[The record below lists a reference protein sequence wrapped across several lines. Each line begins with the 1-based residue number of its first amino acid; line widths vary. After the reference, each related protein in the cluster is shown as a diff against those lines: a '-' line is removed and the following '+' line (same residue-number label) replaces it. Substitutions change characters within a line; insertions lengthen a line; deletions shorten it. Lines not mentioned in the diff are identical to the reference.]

1 VDLALWTLVGLIALA
16 LLFDYTNGFHDA
28 ANSIATVVAT
38 RVLRPRWAV
47 AWAAGW
53 NCVAFFFVGTA
64 VANTVGSTVESQ
76 FFGPAVVFAALLG
89 AVVWN
94 FTSWHLGLPTS
105 SSHALV
111 GGLVGAGLA
120 AGGLA
125 AIKGE
130 SVEKTALFIVVSP
143 VAGLLLGG
151 LAMTLLRLALRRADV
166 GATEKRFRILQLAS
180 SAAVSLAHGGND
192 AQKTMGVIAALLV
205 STGHLQAGADGKLP
219 IPLWVVLIAYAAI
232 AAGTLSGGWRIVR
245 TMGST
250 ITQLRPVSGFAAETA
265 AAVAIF
271 GSTALGAPVSTTHT
285 VAGAITGVGATN
297 RGATVHWSV
306 FGRLTIA
313 WLVTM
318 PAAGVVAAVACWMT
332 TALPHPVSAVLVTLV
347 LVVLVGALV
356 VALRAAPKAGDVAPG
371 DDEEMAL
378 PLRTGAGSVIDVRG
392 VPASRE
398 VLDAGGDLD
407 SAEAAARRAV
417 PL

>member
-1 VDLALWTLVGLIALA
+1 
-16 LLFDYTNGFHDA
+16 
-28 ANSIATVVAT
+28 
-38 RVLRPRWAV
+38 
-47 AWAAGW
+47 
-53 NCVAFFFVGTA
+53 
-64 VANTVGSTVESQ
+64 
-76 FFGPAVVFAALLG
+76 
-89 AVVWN
+89 
-94 FTSWHLGLPTS
+94 
-105 SSHALV
+105 
-111 GGLVGAGLA
+111 
-120 AGGLA
+120 
-125 AIKGE
+125 
-130 SVEKTALFIVVSP
+130 
-143 VAGLLLGG
+143 
-151 LAMTLLRLALRRADV
+151 
-166 GATEKRFRILQLAS
+166 
-180 SAAVSLAHGGND
+180 
-192 AQKTMGVIAALLV
+192 MGVIAALLV

-232 AAGTLSGGWRIVR
+232 AAGTMSGGWRIVR
-245 TMGST
+245 TMGSN

-313 WLVTM
+313 WLITM
-318 PAAGVVAAVACWMT
+318 PAAGIVAALAYWMT
-332 TALPHPVSAVLVTLV
+332 TGLPHPVSAVLVTLV

-356 VALRAAPKAGDVAPG
+356 LALRSAPKAGDVAPG

-398 VLDAGGDLD
+398 VLEAGGDLD
-407 SAEAAARRAV
+407 AAEAAARRAV